1 MHIVLTDVLVRMPWY
16 CCICSSYLLIL
27 QCQESWSSKNF
38 KWMEETNV
46 SLRGWKED
54 QDRLQRGAFQLSS
67 ENTIDSHCLHDYFVC
82 VSPHGGNENCR
93 EFLALLIKHN
103 HIAHNRYLLGT
114 TAWNMWLTEADNL
127 AMRVTFVQ
135 QHNRTYSIAA
145 KTSESQDIPCSF
157 GWYVPCPSISLKHQ
171 FLHGEFAKNIYH
183 FGGRKADSTQ
193 QLARNRCC
201 KNSRT
206 SSSIRIGWVDDEGL
220 YYNGFSLD
228 DLCWEE

>member
-135 QHNRTYSIAA
+135 QLKRLSHKTFHAALDGMSLVHPSAWNINSYMVSLQRTYTI
-145 KTSESQDIPCSF
+145 SEVEKPT
-157 GWYVPCPSISLKHQ
+157 
-171 FLHGEFAKNIYH
+171 LHN
-183 FGGRKADSTQ
+183 
-193 QLARNRCC
+193 N
-201 KNSRT
+201 
-206 SSSIRIGWVDDEGL
+206 
-220 YYNGFSLD
+220 
-228 DLCWEE
+228 